1 MVGLAAALWLGVAA
15 PARAEFSFDRF
26 ITQGKAAAGWIG
38 EPNAP
43 PGSTDRQS
51 IRLFVNGSS
60 SSDFDDAARA
70 IFSGFE
76 ATPDPNPP
84 GFDFKTSDAG
94 ASGGSVRLF
103 IKFSDGGRGELRPL
117 TLVADQWTH
126 VGGTTAEWDTSGG
139 SCGFQTQRTYA
150 QVLACHAGATV
161 TQMELVNDSGW
172 LHPGGFQVL
181 ADNIAYAGRTISRP
195 APPVF
200 GQDFIV
206 TQLSGDVAVRVGQ
219 RSRAKIEGA
228 ANLPVGSFVDS
239 QNGHVRLRT
248 KRGRGQQTARFT
260 DGIFQVKQSR
270 KNKGLVDIRLSGDL
284 SLCSASGSG
293 AAAMTAKAKGEAA
306 RRRRRRRLWGR
317 GRGRYRT
324 RGRYSSGTV
333 RGTKWLTED
342 RCDGTLTVVR
352 QGIVEVRDFRLK
364 KTIKLKA
371 GKRYFAKK
379 SG

>member
-1 MVGLAAALWLGVAA
+1 
-15 PARAEFSFDRF
+15 
-26 ITQGKAAAGWIG
+26 
-38 EPNAP
+38 
-43 PGSTDRQS
+43 
-51 IRLFVNGSS
+51 
-60 SSDFDDAARA
+60 
-70 IFSGFE
+70 
-76 ATPDPNPP
+76 
-84 GFDFKTSDAG
+84 
-94 ASGGSVRLF
+94 
-103 IKFSDGGRGELRPL
+103 
-117 TLVADQWTH
+117 
-126 VGGTTAEWDTSGG
+126 
-139 SCGFQTQRTYA
+139 
-150 QVLACHAGATV
+150 VLACHAGATV
-161 TQMELVNDSGW
+161 THLELVNDSGW

-181 ADNIAYAGRTISRP
+181 VDNVAYAGSDDLEAGAPGLRTRLHRH
-195 APPVF
+195 AAVW
-200 GQDFIV
+200 
-206 TQLSGDVAVRVGQ
+206 DVAVRVGE

-248 KRGRGQQTARFT
+248 KRGRGQQTARFA

-270 KNKGLVDIRLSGDL
+270 KNKGLVDIRLTGDL

-306 RRRRRRRLWGR
+306 RRRRRRLWGR

-342 RCDGTLTVVR
+342 RCNGTLTVVR
-352 QGIVEVRDFRLK
+352 QGIVAVRDFRLK